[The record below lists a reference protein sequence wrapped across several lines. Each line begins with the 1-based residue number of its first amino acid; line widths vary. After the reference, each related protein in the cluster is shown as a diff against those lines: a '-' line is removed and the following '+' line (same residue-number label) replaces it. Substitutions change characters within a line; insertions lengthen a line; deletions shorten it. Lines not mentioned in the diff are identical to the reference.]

1 MPAPRRRSE
10 KGGSRPPPLRR
21 NEGIVW
27 RAADIDFLYRRTPDN
42 VARLCQALTE
52 FGAPS
57 VVIDAVTL
65 LQPDTVAM
73 FGSSPQRIDLLG
85 DISGVEF
92 DAVWAGSVAVQIDTL
107 PLRLIGLAELRQSE
121 SATGRKKDK
130 ADLKLLPLPDAPS
143 TLGR

>member
-1 MPAPRRRSE
+1 M
-10 KGGSRPPPLRR
+10 
-21 NEGIVW
+21 
-27 RAADIDFLYRRTPDN
+27 
-42 VARLCQALTE
+42 
-52 FGAPS
+52 
-57 VVIDAVTL
+57 TL

-85 DISGVEF
+85 DISGVES

-121 SATGRKKDK
+121 AATGRKKDK